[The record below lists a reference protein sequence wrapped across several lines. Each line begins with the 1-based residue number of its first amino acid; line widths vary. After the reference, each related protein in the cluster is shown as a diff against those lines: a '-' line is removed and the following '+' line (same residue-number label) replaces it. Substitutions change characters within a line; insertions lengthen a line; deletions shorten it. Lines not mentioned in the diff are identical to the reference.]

1 MGHGNN
7 TKNYEKLKQNIDE
20 KNRSILDQFYK
31 KKNEKLY
38 NILQSLNST
47 NINQKIKDVGV
58 LILKKELA
66 KNVKENE

>member
-1 MGHGNN
+1 MEIIQ
-7 TKNYEKLKQNIDE
+7 KNYEKIKQNIDE

-47 NINQKIKDVGV
+47 NLNQKIKDVGV